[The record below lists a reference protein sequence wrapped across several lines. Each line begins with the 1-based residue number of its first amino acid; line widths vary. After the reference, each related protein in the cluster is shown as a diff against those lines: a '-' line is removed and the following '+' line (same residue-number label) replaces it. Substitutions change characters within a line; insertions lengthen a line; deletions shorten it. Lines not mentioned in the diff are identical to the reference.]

1 MCYNNQYIYRYKYSI
16 LLYHKINFM
25 SSALFSFLGGKTM
38 NLPEIFNSLSKLQES
53 NSISEIYKLN
63 DDLKTHNLALSAKDA
78 KDIIKTRNNV
88 LKAQGRIELNLDVM
102 KSIIK
107 ELGKSSYVNQDN
119 LVETISDMYE
129 VFHYVKNSTSDFLCD
144 EEILKT
150 IMFFYNTV
158 YGGSVELIKGKGI
171 EKIIDN
177 FRNNKDIDDIKEEED
192 N

>member
-1 MCYNNQYIYRYKYSI
+1 M
-16 LLYHKINFM
+16 NFV

-53 NSISEIYKLN
+53 NSINEISKLN
-63 DDLKTHNLALSAKDA
+63 DDLRTHDLVLSVKDA
-78 KDIIKTRNNV
+78 KDIINTRNNA

-144 EEILKT
+144 DEILKT

-158 YGGSVELIKGKGI
+158 YGGSMELIKGKGI

-177 FRNNKDIDDIKEEED
+177 FRNGKDIDDIKKEEE
-192 N
+192 NE